1 MDNKSAS
8 EGFSYTYS
16 AKEREELLKIRNK
29 YATQEKKETDKMEQ
43 LLRLDKSAGK
53 KATAVSLII
62 GILGA
67 LIMGTG
73 MSILMTDIGAFF
85 GDVATYVGLAAGFF
99 GMLLVICAYPIYTGI
114 LKKER
119 ARIAP
124 EIIRLTDEL
133 IK

>member
-8 EGFSYTYS
+8 ERFSYTYS

-29 YATQEKKETDKMEQ
+29 YVVPEEKEVDKMEQ

-53 KATAVSLII
+53 KATAVSIII
-62 GILGA
+62 GVLGA

-73 MSILMTDIGAFF
+73 MSILMTEIGTFF
-85 GDVATYVGLAAGFF
+85 GDVATYVGLSAGIF
-99 GMLLVICAYPIYTGI
+99 GMLLVIFAYPIYTVI